1 MNVKVKLALIFV
13 VTLFAFSARGQAPV
27 DSLRNRMADSTKI
40 KLEQYKK
47 LLDDGTIGEDEY
59 NKKKAEL
66 LGTTQPE
73 VKQKDKE
80 VVKSEKEVTKADTI
94 PMSALKDRYKSK
106 IIAGSV
112 ILSVGTAFWVGDVI
126 MAATSPKLNPTD
138 SLYSTKLETRRGS
151 ETALGILGG
160 VASVG
165 GAVFLA
171 LGLKDRAVYKRRG
184 KELTMNFTG
193 KEIEIAFV
201 F

>member
-1 MNVKVKLALIFV
+1 VKIKLALIFFV
-13 VTLFAFSARGQAPV
+13 ALFAFSAKGQAPV
-27 DSLRNRMADSTKI
+27 DSLRNKTSDSTKI

-59 NKKKAEL
+59 NRKKAEL

-73 VKQKDKE
+73 VKQPE
-80 VVKSEKEVTKADTI
+80 VVKQEREVTKADTI
-94 PMSALKDRYKSK
+94 PMSTLKEHYKSK

-112 ILSVGTAFWVGDVI
+112 ILSVGTAFWVGDVLL
-126 MAATSPKLNPTD
+126 ATTSAKLNPKD

-151 ETALGILGG
+151 ETALGVLGG
-160 VASVG
+160 LASVG

-171 LGLKDRAVYKRRG
+171 LGLKDKAIYRRRG

-193 KEIEIAFV
+193 KEIQIAFA